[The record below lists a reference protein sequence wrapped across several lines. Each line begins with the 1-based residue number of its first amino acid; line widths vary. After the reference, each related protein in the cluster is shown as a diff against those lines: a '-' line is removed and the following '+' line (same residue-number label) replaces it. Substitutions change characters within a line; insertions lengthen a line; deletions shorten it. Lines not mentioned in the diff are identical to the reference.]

1 MPVTIVSDPDWLLAC
16 WANTRRNYLC
26 KELLVGWVG
35 EKLIEVTVR
44 VEISELRLALTRN
57 AGRARVLAGDH
68 TVAGSHRL
76 LLVMGIASIGAGL
89 ASVQSHSAFL
99 LYFFLKCHGL
109 RAAVKRNRLDRL
121 AFLSRGNLGSAMIL
135 SDGRLSLGKL
145 HYCLE
150 LLRIF
155 QIEGVLRLAKLIWN
169 NLGRLFEV
177 AAHGCI

>member
-1 MPVTIVSDPDWLLAC
+1 MPVTIVSDSDWLLAC

-35 EKLIEVTVR
+35 EKLIKVTVR

-99 LYFFLKCHGL
+99 LYFFL
-109 RAAVKRNRLDRL
+109 
-121 AFLSRGNLGSAMIL
+121 
-135 SDGRLSLGKL
+135 
-145 HYCLE
+145 
-150 LLRIF
+150 
-155 QIEGVLRLAKLIWN
+155 
-169 NLGRLFEV
+169 
-177 AAHGCI
+177 